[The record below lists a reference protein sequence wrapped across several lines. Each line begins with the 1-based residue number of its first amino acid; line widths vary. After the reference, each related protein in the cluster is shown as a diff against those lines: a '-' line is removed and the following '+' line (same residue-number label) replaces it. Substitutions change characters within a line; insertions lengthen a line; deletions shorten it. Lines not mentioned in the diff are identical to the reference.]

1 MAQSR
6 NFGELKLKGK
16 TILITGAASG
26 LGKAWAELFNEEG
39 ANVFACDI
47 EEVGLHELQELGIT
61 TSTLDVSS
69 SQQVKSFIEQAHDV
83 TGRIDVLF
91 NNAGMGFGYKVH
103 DMPEG
108 AFEHHVGVH
117 LFGTIYGMR
126 YALPIMKKQN
136 FGRIINTI
144 SRNAETDVEGTSAYA
159 AAKAG
164 IWSATRVAAKE
175 NAEHDILINMIIPGP
190 TNTSIWGK
198 DMPHLQKP
206 EATFPTAKLL
216 ASLERGGPTGK
227 VYWDEKE
234 YQMFNQNNSILKK

>member
-1 MAQSR
+1 M
-6 NFGELKLKGK
+6 KVK

-26 LGKAWAELFNEEG
+26 LGMAWAELFNQEG
-39 ANVFACDI
+39 ANIFACDI
-47 EEVGLHELQELGIT
+47 KESGLYDLQELGIK

-69 SQQVKSFIEQAHDV
+69 SQQVKSFIEQGHDA
-83 TGRIDVLF
+83 TGRLDVLF

-108 AFEHHVGVH
+108 VFEHHVSVH

-126 YALPIMKKQN
+126 YALPIMKKQSY
-136 FGRIINTI
+136 GRIINTI

>member
-26 LGKAWAELFNEEG
+26 LGKAWAELFNQEG
-39 ANVFACDI
+39 ANVFVCDI
-47 EEVGLHELQELGIT
+47 EEAGLRDLQELGIK
-61 TSTLDVSS
+61 TSILDVSS

-83 TGRIDVLF
+83 TGRLDVLF
-91 NNAGMGFGYKVH
+91 SNAGMGFGFKVH

-175 NAEHDILINMIIPGP
+175 NAEYDILINMIIPGP

-234 YQMFNQNNSILKK
+234 YPMFNQNNSILER

>member
-1 MAQSR
+1 
-6 NFGELKLKGK
+6 LKGK

-26 LGKAWAELFNEEG
+26 LGKAWAELFNQEG
-39 ANVFACDI
+39 ANIFACDI
-47 EEVGLHELQELGIT
+47 KESGLYDLQELGIK

-69 SQQVKSFIEQAHDV
+69 SQQVKSFIEQAHDA
-83 TGRIDVLF
+83 TGRLDVLF

-108 AFEHHVGVH
+108 VFEHHVSVH

-136 FGRIINTI
+136 YGRIINTI